1 MNDDKKEILDLF
13 KNFGEDCISAVNNF
27 IIEQEV
33 GAEEMVLLIA
43 RHYSDSPNSVS
54 SIDDNI
60 FKIGI
65 DSLSLLQVVFVLEQ
79 AMKEGIDLEEIQS
92 WQTLQDIANF
102 LNEKIFHA
110 NYETLFGN
118 CGLEKMDFTTT

>member
-102 LNEKIFHA
+102 LNEKKFHA
-110 NYETLFGN
+110 NSETLFGN
-118 CGLEKMDFTTT
+118 CGLEKMNFPTT